1 MTRLDEALARAR
13 AARPEDIVPP
23 ATATTDQAFP
33 EELPASTSVGLS
45 EELPSEEL
53 LSEPVAVADAAAPAP
68 APTVM
73 PPVKDLRNL
82 GNAEKLSPTS
92 KHASS
97 VEQYRRLAARLHLM
111 QAEHQTSV
119 VMVTSAVAGE
129 GKTLTAANLALT
141 LSESYR
147 RSVLLIDADLRRP
160 SLHTLFGV
168 ENVSGLSD
176 ALKAAEA
183 RKLTLVE
190 LTDQLSLLPAGRPD
204 NDPMSVLSSER
215 MRQVIAEA
223 GKKFEWVIIDTPPV
237 GLLTDARLLASA
249 VDTVLLVVQAG
260 KTPLAAIKAAGE
272 AIGRERILGVVLNRA
287 EKATVHDSYA
297 YYYAGSV
304 RA

>member
-1 MTRLDEALARAR
+1 
-13 AARPEDIVPP
+13 
-23 ATATTDQAFP
+23 
-33 EELPASTSVGLS
+33 
-45 EELPSEEL
+45 
-53 LSEPVAVADAAAPAP
+53 
-68 APTVM
+68 
-73 PPVKDLRNL
+73 
-82 GNAEKLSPTS
+82 
-92 KHASS
+92 
-97 VEQYRRLAARLHLM
+97 M

-204 NDPMSVLSSER
+204 NDPMSILSSER

>member
-1 MTRLDEALARAR
+1 
-13 AARPEDIVPP
+13 
-23 ATATTDQAFP
+23 
-33 EELPASTSVGLS
+33 
-45 EELPSEEL
+45 
-53 LSEPVAVADAAAPAP
+53 
-68 APTVM
+68 
-73 PPVKDLRNL
+73 
-82 GNAEKLSPTS
+82 
-92 KHASS
+92 
-97 VEQYRRLAARLHLM
+97 
-111 QAEHQTSV
+111 
-119 VMVTSAVAGE
+119 MVTSAVAGE